1 MKIGRYVLCLLQHKK
16 NHTKLSDGEDFL
28 YSIGNYEYS
37 QYHIILGKGK
47 NLKKDIYIYIYM
59 NHCAIHLKL
68 IQCCKS
74 TIRQFKFF

>member
-1 MKIGRYVLCLLQHKK
+1 MLDFLTNQWKYTCENRKIRVVFIAAEK

-47 NLKKDIYIYIYM
+47 NLKKDIYIYI
-59 NHCAIHLKL
+59 
-68 IQCCKS
+68 
-74 TIRQFKFF
+74 